1 MINIKTASLAIS
13 LAVLTSAANA
23 QAIIQYSD
31 SQGYGYR
38 TEPLYPYAPPQRGA
52 MRTEKPRVETRAAAA
67 APPAKKVD
75 PALIEELRNKR
86 KASAKPNTMPK
97 ASADVTA
104 SIDPTPDKKKFTKT
118 TIVRDKPVVRT
129 TYRVVEHPPIVV
141 QREVGEDQ
149 AGEGGGH
156 AHGAPQGTQL
166 GAPQGAPPAGART
179 IRAEAEITILGPD
192 RMSIRLF
199 RRQDGVDAN
208 AKVGKRAPNL
218 APKSAPKRSAKAEG
232 KTKIR

>member
-31 SQGYGYR
+31 LQGYGYR

-52 MRTEKPRVETRAAAA
+52 SRVESRTSAAV
-67 APPAKKVD
+67 PPAKKVD
-75 PALIEELRNKR
+75 AALIAELRKKA
-86 KASAKPNTMPK
+86 KASAKPNTKPE

-104 SIDPTPDKKKFTKT
+104 SIEQTPDKKKFTKT
-118 TIVRDKPVVRT
+118 VVVREKPVVRT
-129 TYRVVEHPPIVV
+129 NYRVVEHPPIVV

-156 AHGAPQGTQL
+156 AQVAPQ

-208 AKVGKRAPNL
+208 ARAGKPASKP
-218 APKSAPKRSAKAEG
+218 AVKRSARADS
-232 KTKIR
+232 KTRIR

>member
-13 LAVLTSAANA
+13 LTVLASAANA

-38 TEPLYPYAPPQRGA
+38 TEPLYPYAPPPRA
-52 MRTEKPRVETRAAAA
+52 TTRVETRASAAA
-67 APPAKKVD
+67 QPTRKVD
-75 PALIEELRNKR
+75 PALIKELRNNR
-86 KASAKPNTMPK
+86 KPSTKPK
-97 ASADVTA
+97 ANVDVTA
-104 SIDPTPDKKKFTKT
+104 SVEKTPDQKKITKT
-118 TIVRDKPVVRT
+118 IVVREKPIVRK

-141 QREVGEDQ
+141 QREVNEDQ
-149 AGEGGGH
+149 VEGGGH
-156 AHGAPQGTQL
+156 AQATPQAAPFAT
-166 GAPQGAPPAGART
+166 RT

-199 RRQDGVDAN
+199 RKQDGGDAN
-208 AKVGKRAPNL
+208 AKAAKPA
-218 APKSAPKRSAKAEG
+218 KRSAGADS